1 MEKKTMDTLRT
12 MICGELDD
20 IAKNGIKTHEN
31 LDVLKD
37 LLDAAK
43 NLEKIEKYQTEKEE
57 KEMGMEVDRG
67 YSQRKYFIDADYQ
80 PGMNSYARGGQGNSY
95 GYSMGRVYDGGG
107 YMGRNSYM
115 DGGNSYMYYPDHEM
129 PMYGRN
135 SYARGYSRT
144 SKHEVVSEL
153 QELMNE
159 TQDAKV
165 REAIQ
170 KTINEMNK

>member
-20 IAKNGIKTHEN
+20 IAKEGKLSHET
-31 LDVLKD
+31 LDILKD
-37 LLDAAK
+37 LLQSEKD
-43 NLEKIEKYQTEKEE
+43 LEKIEHYQKEKEQN
-57 KEMGMEVDRG
+57 EMGMEMDRG

-80 PGMNSYARGGQGNSY
+80 PGMASYARGGQGNSY
-95 GYSMGRVYDGGG
+95 GYSMGRVYDGGR
-107 YMGRNSYM
+107 MGRNSYM
-115 DGGNSYMYYPDHEM
+115 DDGNSYMYHPEYEM

-135 SYARGYSRT
+135 GYNRGYSRT
-144 SKHEVVSEL
+144 GKHEMIAEL